1 MSEMYKDKLEILQQR
16 IPIGDRQGLSLLEKA
31 EGNTDKAEKY
41 FTEERVSIIV
51 NKTEVQAEIALHHL
65 QENNFD
71 IKQTIKI
78 IETKY
83 FTATELILKKDHD
96 KEEALD
102 KIFSAIVKKYDW
114 KRTFMNDPN
123 EIKDIPH
130 ELYSFVTVM
139 EWLYF
144 ENWED
149 FESALFHHLNMVTEQ
164 MRNKL
169 NLPEIADALEKAR
182 SIAHYFYEKYEASK
196 NHNNYVKATNEL
208 RNNKEFIAAEEKFN
222 LLKPLLEERLYE
234 LVKNNIEKFP

>member
-16 IPIGDRQGLSLLEKA
+16 IPIGDRQGLALLEKA

-41 FTEERVSIIV
+41 FTEEHILIIL
-51 NKTEVQAEIALHHL
+51 NKTGIPSEIALHHL
-65 QENNFD
+65 RENNFD

-83 FTATELILKKDHD
+83 FTATELILKKDRD

-114 KRTFMNDPN
+114 KRNFLNDSN
-123 EIKDIPH
+123 KIKDFPI

-149 FESALFHHLNMVTEQ
+149 FESALFHHLDIVTEQ

-182 SIAHYFYEKYEASK
+182 SIAHYFYEKNETSK
-196 NHNNYVKATNEL
+196 DHNNYVKATNEL

>member
-1 MSEMYKDKLEILQQR
+1 MYKDKLEILQQR
-16 IPIGDRQGLSLLEKA
+16 IPIGARQGLILLEKA

-41 FTEERVSIIV
+41 FTEERISIIV
-51 NKTEVQAEIALHHL
+51 NKTGIPSEIAFHHL
-65 QENNFD
+65 RENNFD

-83 FTATELILKKDHD
+83 FTATELIQKKDHD

-102 KIFSAIVKKYDW
+102 KIFSAIVKKYDL
-114 KRTFMNDPN
+114 KRSSLNDHD

-130 ELYSFVTVM
+130 ELYSFATVM

-149 FESALFHHLNMVTEQ
+149 FESALFHHLDIVTEQ
-164 MRNKL
+164 MRTKL
-169 NLPEIADALEKAR
+169 NLPQLADVLEKAR
-182 SIAHYFYEKYEASK
+182 SIGNSFYEKYETSK
-196 NHNNYVKATNEL
+196 DHNNYVKATNEL
-208 RNNKEFIAAEEKFN
+208 HNNKEFIAAEEKFI

-234 LVKNNIEKFP
+234 FVKTNIEKFP

>member
-16 IPIGDRQGLSLLEKA
+16 IPIGDRQGLALLEKA

-41 FTEERVSIIV
+41 FTEEHILIIL
-51 NKTEVQAEIALHHL
+51 NKTGIPSEIALHHL
-65 QENNFD
+65 RENNFD

-114 KRTFMNDPN
+114 KRNFLNDSN
-123 EIKDIPH
+123 KIKDFPI

-149 FESALFHHLNMVTEQ
+149 FESALFHHLDIVTEQ

-182 SIAHYFYEKYEASK
+182 SIAHYFYEKNETSK
-196 NHNNYVKATNEL
+196 DHNNYVKATNEL

>member
-16 IPIGDRQGLSLLEKA
+16 IPIGDRQGLALLEKT
-31 EGNTDKAEKY
+31 EGNADEAEKY
-41 FTEERVSIIV
+41 FTEGRTSIIV
-51 NKTEVQAEIALHHL
+51 NKTGIPSEIALHHL
-65 QENNFD
+65 QGNNFD

-78 IETKY
+78 IENKY

-96 KEEALD
+96 KEEVLD
-102 KIFSAIVKKYDW
+102 KVFSAIVKKYDW
-114 KRTFMNDPN
+114 KRTFLNDHD

-149 FESALFHHLNMVTEQ
+149 YESALFYHLDMVTEQ

-169 NLPEIADALEKAR
+169 NLPELADALEKAR
-182 SIAHYFYEKYEASK
+182 SIAHYFYEKYETSK
-196 NHNNYVKATNEL
+196 DHNNYTKATNEL
-208 RNNKEFIAAEEKFN
+208 RNNKEFIATEEKFI

-234 LVKNNIEKFP
+234 FVKNNIEKFP

>member
-1 MSEMYKDKLEILQQR
+1 MNEMYKDKLEILQQR

-41 FTEERVSIIV
+41 FTEERISIIV

-114 KRTFMNDPN
+114 KRNFLNDSN
-123 EIKDIPH
+123 KIKDFPI

-149 FESALFHHLNMVTEQ
+149 FESALFHHFDIVTEQ
-164 MRNKL
+164 MRIKL
-169 NLPEIADALEKAR
+169 NLPKLADYLEKAR
-182 SIAHYFYEKYEASK
+182 SIAHYFYEKYETSK
-196 NHNNYVKATNEL
+196 DHNNYVKATNEL
-208 RNNKEFIAAEEKFN
+208 RKNKEFIAAEEKFI
-222 LLKPLLEERLYE
+222 LLKPLLEEHLYE

>member
-1 MSEMYKDKLEILQQR
+1 MYKDKLEILQQR
-16 IPIGDRQGLSLLEKA
+16 IPIGDRQGLALLEKA

-41 FTEERVSIIV
+41 FTEERVLIIV

-65 QENNFD
+65 RENNFD

-114 KRTFMNDPN
+114 KRNFLNDSN
-123 EIKDIPH
+123 KIKDFPI
-130 ELYSFVTVM
+130 ELYSFATVM

-149 FESALFHHLNMVTEQ
+149 YESALFYHLDMVTEQ
-164 MRNKL
+164 MRTKL
-169 NLPEIADALEKAR
+169 NLPQLADALEKTR

-196 NHNNYVKATNEL
+196 DHNNYVKATNEL
-208 RNNKEFIAAEEKFN
+208 RKNKEFITTEEKFT

>member
-1 MSEMYKDKLEILQQR
+1 MNEMYKDKLEILQQR
-16 IPIGDRQGLSLLEKA
+16 IPIGDRQGLALLEKT
-31 EGNTDKAEKY
+31 EGNADKAEKY
-41 FTEERVSIIV
+41 FTEERTSIIV
-51 NKTEVQAEIALHHL
+51 NKTGIPSEIALHHL

-78 IETKY
+78 IENKY

-96 KEEALD
+96 KEEVLD
-102 KIFSAIVKKYDW
+102 KVFSAIVKKYDW
-114 KRTFMNDPN
+114 KRTFLNDPN
-123 EIKDIPH
+123 EIKDLPND
-130 ELYSFVTVM
+130 LYSFVTVM

-149 FESALFHHLNMVTEQ
+149 FESALFNHLDMVTEQ
-164 MRNKL
+164 MRTKL
-169 NLPEIADALEKAR
+169 NLPQLADALEKAR
-182 SIAHYFYEKYEASK
+182 SIAHYFYEKNETSK
-196 NHNNYVKATNEL
+196 DHNNYVKATNEL